1 MTNSPRCFVW
11 KCDRNWEDT
20 YFRAVFVVEIS
31 HEKWLFVEI
40 ALRFLCSLSL
50 SVVVEEIS
58 LQSQCF
64 FVEIA

>member
-1 MTNSPRCFVW
+1 MTH
-11 KCDRNWEDT
+11 
-20 YFRAVFVVEIS
+20 FRAVFVVEIS